1 MFNWEDFIKL
11 SEELLTKKPSKY
23 EEALYRTIIS
33 RAYYGVFK
41 QVEDFFEDNKL
52 EELLDKSVKGSH
64 NKIIKFLREHDDH
77 EISNFGED
85 LDLLRRR
92 RIKADYRAEKSI
104 SEELAKNTLQ
114 IAIRLSSQWV
124 HIKSKL

>member
-1 MFNWEDFIKL
+1 MFNWGDFIKF
-11 SEELLTKKPSKY
+11 SEELLTKKPQKY

-41 QVEDFFEDNKL
+41 QVEDFFKNNKL
-52 EELLDKSVKGSH
+52 EELLDKSATGSH
-64 NKIIKFLREHDDH
+64 QRIIEFLKNHNDK
-77 EISNFGED
+77 EISKFGED

-114 IAIRLSSQWV
+114 VAIKLSS
-124 HIKSKL
+124 